1 MGSSW
6 KVNEIMSLS
15 DLLRTSLRG
24 VSANKLRAVL
34 TMLGIIIGVASV
46 IAMLALGNGA
56 RAAVESRFRF
66 LGANQVQISTQMAFD
81 NDELVTAG
89 KDLTYEDGLLM
100 PGEVERVSRVDM
112 SINAP
117 AKARYGRATLDL
129 TISGVTGSALESV
142 VSAGEVQPVGR
153 LDGDVLTLES
163 FLAQGR
169 FFTDIE
175 VLENG
180 PVCVLGFQTAT
191 DLFGGD
197 DPLGQTIWVN
207 RNRCEVIGVLSEL
220 EFVDESQRYRNNPN
234 LNLFM
239 PISTVI
245 QMFYEEEPSVMM
257 TAFVD
262 DESRMDEAKDQ
273 IRAYLRE
280 RHEIQPDANGEYV
293 DDFNLTTRKDI
304 LGAQQEA
311 ANTFSLLLAAMAVVS
326 LIVGGIGI
334 MNVMLVSVTE
344 RTREVGVRMAV
355 GARSRDIVLQF
366 LLESV
371 LISVAGGI
379 LGVALGILS
388 IPLAASLN
396 SGLALLEPGSIPLA
410 LVVSVVIGVLFGIYP
425 ALRAARLD
433 PIEALR
439 YE

>member
-1 MGSSW
+1 
-6 KVNEIMSLS
+6 MSLG

-24 VSANKLRAVL
+24 VSANKLRAAL

-89 KDLTYEDGLLM
+89 KELTYEDGLLM
-100 PGEVERVSRVDM
+100 PGEVELVSRVDM
-112 SINAP
+112 AVNAP
-117 AKARYGRATLDL
+117 AKARYGRATLDV
-129 TISGVTGSALESV
+129 TISGVTGYALESV
-142 VSAGEVQPVGR
+142 VSSGEVQPVNR
-153 LDGDVLTLES
+153 ADGVPLTIDS
-163 FLAQGR
+163 YLADGR
-169 FFTDIE
+169 FFTNLE
-175 VLENG
+175 VLESG
-180 PVCVLGFQTAT
+180 PVCVLGSQTAT

-207 RNRCEVIGVLSEL
+207 RNRCEVIGVLTEL
-220 EFVDESQRYRNNPN
+220 EFLDESQRYRSNPN

-245 QMFYEEEPSVMM
+245 QMFYEDEPSVMM
-257 TAFVD
+257 TAFVK

-273 IRAYLRE
+273 IKGYLRE
-280 RHEIQPDANGEYV
+280 RHEILPDANGEYV

-311 ANTFSLLLAAMAVVS
+311 ANTFSLLLAAMAIVS

-344 RTREVGVRMAV
+344 RTREIGVRLAV

-366 LLESV
+366 LLEAI
-371 LISVAGGI
+371 LISIGGGI

-410 LVVSVVIGVLFGIYP
+410 LIVSVIIGILFGIYP

>member
-1 MGSSW
+1 
-6 KVNEIMSLS
+6 MSLA

-24 VSANKLRAVL
+24 VSANKLRAAL

-89 KDLTYEDGLLM
+89 KELTYEDGLLM
-100 PGEVERVSRVDM
+100 PGEVGLVSRVDM
-112 SINAP
+112 AINA
-117 AKARYGRATLDL
+117 AGKARYGRATLDL
-129 TISGVTGSALESV
+129 TISGVTGHTLESV
-142 VSAGEVQPVGR
+142 VSAGVVQPVNKP
-153 LDGDVLTLES
+153 DGEELTIDS
-163 FLAQGR
+163 YLADGR
-169 FFTDIE
+169 FFTDLE

-180 PVCVLGFQTAT
+180 PVCVLGSQTAT

-197 DPLGQTIWVN
+197 NPVGQTIWVN
-207 RNRCEVIGVLSEL
+207 RNRCEVIGVLAEL
-220 EFVDESQRYRNNPN
+220 EFIDESQRYRDNPN
-234 LNLFM
+234 LDLYM

-245 QMFYEEEPSVMM
+245 QMFYEEEPSVAM
-257 TAFVD
+257 TAFVS
-262 DESRMDEAKDQ
+262 DESRMEEAKDQ
-273 IRAYLRE
+273 IRSYLRE
-280 RHEIQPDANGEYV
+280 RHEIFPDASGEYM

-311 ANTFSLLLAAMAVVS
+311 ANTFSLLLAAMAIVS

-344 RTREVGVRMAV
+344 RTREVGVRLAV
-355 GARSRDIVLQF
+355 GARSRDIILQF
-366 LLESV
+366 LLEAI
-371 LISVAGGI
+371 LISVGGGI

-410 LVVSVVIGVLFGIYP
+410 LIVSVMVGILFGIYP

>member
-1 MGSSW
+1 
-6 KVNEIMSLS
+6 MSLG

-24 VSANKLRAVL
+24 VSANKLRAAL

-56 RAAVESRFRF
+56 RAAVKSRFRF

-89 KDLTYEDGLLM
+89 KELTYEDGLLM
-100 PGEVERVSRVDM
+100 PGEVELVSSVDM
-112 SINAP
+112 AINAP
-117 AKARYGRATLDL
+117 AKARYGRATLDV
-129 TISGVTGSALESV
+129 TISGVTGYALERV
-142 VSAGEVQPVGR
+142 VSSGEVQPVNR
-153 LDGDVLTLES
+153 VDGEALTIENY
-163 FLAQGR
+163 LAEGR
-169 FFTDIE
+169 FFTNIE
-175 VLENG
+175 VLESG
-180 PVCVLGFQTAT
+180 PVCVLGSQTAT

-197 DPLGQTIWVN
+197 DPIGQTIWVN
-207 RNRCEVIGVLSEL
+207 RIRCEVIGVLAEL
-220 EFVDESQRYRNNPN
+220 EFLDESERYRNNPN

-245 QMFYEEEPSVMM
+245 QMFYEDEPSVMM
-257 TAFVD
+257 TAFVN

-273 IRAYLRE
+273 IKAYLRQ
-280 RHEIQPDANGEYV
+280 RHEILPDANGEYV

-311 ANTFSLLLAAMAVVS
+311 ANTFSLLLAAMAIVS

-344 RTREVGVRMAV
+344 RTREVGVRLAV
-355 GARSRDIVLQF
+355 GARSRDIILQF
-366 LLESV
+366 LLEAI
-371 LISVAGGI
+371 LISIGGGI

-410 LVVSVVIGVLFGIYP
+410 LIVSVVIGILFGIYP

>member
-1 MGSSW
+1 
-6 KVNEIMSLS
+6 MSPG

-24 VSANKLRAVL
+24 VSANKLRAAL

-89 KDLTYEDGLLM
+89 KELTYEDGLLM
-100 PGEVERVSRVDM
+100 PSEVELVSRVDM
-112 SINAP
+112 AINAP
-117 AKARYGRATLDL
+117 AKARNGRATLDL
-129 TISGVTGSALESV
+129 TIAGVTGSALESV
-142 VSAGEVQPVGR
+142 VSAGEVQPVNR
-153 LDGDVLTLES
+153 QDGEVLTLES
-163 FLAQGR
+163 YLADGR
-169 FFTDIE
+169 FFTDLE

-180 PVCVLGFQTAT
+180 PVCVLGSQTAT

-207 RNRCEVIGVLSEL
+207 RKRCEVIGVLSEL
-220 EFVDESQRYRNNPN
+220 EFLDESQRYRSNPN

-245 QMFYEEEPSVMM
+245 QMFYEEEPSVML
-257 TAFVD
+257 TAFVK
-262 DESRMDEAKDQ
+262 DESRMEEAKAQ
-273 IRAYLRE
+273 IKAYLRQ
-280 RHEIQPDANGEYV
+280 RHEILPDANGEYV

-311 ANTFSLLLAAMAVVS
+311 ANTFSLLLAAMAIVS

-344 RTREVGVRMAV
+344 RTREVGVRLAV

-366 LLESV
+366 LLEAI
-371 LISVAGGI
+371 LISIGGGV

-396 SGLALLEPGSIPLA
+396 SGLAVLEPGSIPLA
-410 LVVSVVIGVLFGIYP
+410 LLVAVIVGILFGIYP

>member
-1 MGSSW
+1 
-6 KVNEIMSLS
+6 MSLA
-15 DLLRTSLRG
+15 DLIRTSLRG
-24 VSANKLRAVL
+24 VSANKLRAAL

-56 RAAVESRFRF
+56 RAAVDARFRF
-66 LGANQVQISTQMAFD
+66 LGANQVQISAMMAID
-81 NDELVTAG
+81 DEQFVSAG
-89 KDLTYEDGLLM
+89 KNLTYEDGLLM
-100 PGEVERVSRVDM
+100 PSEVELVGSVDM
-112 SINAP
+112 SIGAA
-117 AKARYGRATLDL
+117 AKARFRRATLDIN
-129 TISGVTGSALESV
+129 ISGITANALERI
-142 VSAGEVQPVGR
+142 VSAGEVQPVDR
-153 LDGDVLTLES
+153 QDGEALTIES
-163 FLAQGR
+163 FLAGGR
-169 FFTDIE
+169 FFTPGE

-180 PVCVLGFQTAT
+180 PVCVLGSQTAT

-207 RNRCEVIGVLSEL
+207 RNRCEVIGVLAEL
-220 EFVDESQRYRNNPN
+220 EHVDESQRYRSNPN

-245 QMFYEEEPSVMM
+245 QMFYEEEPSIQI
-257 TAFVD
+257 TAFVK
-262 DESRMDEAKDQ
+262 DESRMDEAKVQ
-273 IRAYLRE
+273 IRDYLRR
-280 RHEIQPDANGEYV
+280 RHEIQPDENGDYQ

-344 RTREVGVRMAV
+344 RTREIGVRMAV
-355 GARSRDIVLQF
+355 GAHPRDIILQF
-366 LLESV
+366 LLEAI
-371 LISVAGGI
+371 LISIGGGL
-379 LGVALGILS
+379 LGVLVGIVS
-388 IPLAASLN
+388 IPVAASLN
-396 SGLALLEPGSIPLA
+396 SGMALLEPGSIPIA
-410 LVVSVVIGVLFGIYP
+410 LLVSVVVGILFGIYP

>member
-1 MGSSW
+1 
-6 KVNEIMSLS
+6 MSLG

-24 VSANKLRAVL
+24 VSANKLRAAL

-89 KDLTYEDGLLM
+89 KELTYEDGLLM
-100 PGEVERVSRVDM
+100 PGEVELVDKVDM
-112 SINAP
+112 AINAP
-117 AKARYGRATLDL
+117 AKARYGRATLDI
-129 TISGVTGSALESV
+129 TISGVTGSALETV
-142 VSAGEVQPVGR
+142 VSAGEVQPVNR
-153 LDGDVLTLES
+153 QDGEVLTLES
-163 FLAQGR
+163 YLADGR
-169 FFTDIE
+169 FFTDLE

-180 PVCVLGFQTAT
+180 PVCVLGYQTAT

-197 DPLGQTIWVN
+197 DPIGQTIWVN

-220 EFVDESQRYRNNPN
+220 EFLDESQRYRSNPN

-245 QMFYEEEPSVMM
+245 QMFYEDEPSVMM
-257 TAFVD
+257 TAFVE
-262 DESRMDEAKDQ
+262 DESRMEEAKDQ
-273 IRAYLRE
+273 IRAYLRQ
-280 RHEIQPDANGEYV
+280 RHEILPDANGEYV

-311 ANTFSLLLAAMAVVS
+311 ANTFSLLLAAMAIVS

-344 RTREVGVRMAV
+344 RTREIGVRLAV
-355 GARSRDIVLQF
+355 GARSRDIILQF
-366 LLESV
+366 LLEAI
-371 LISVAGGI
+371 LISIGGGI

-410 LVVSVVIGVLFGIYP
+410 LIVSVLIGILFGIYP

>member
-1 MGSSW
+1 
-6 KVNEIMSLS
+6 MSLG
-15 DLLRTSLRG
+15 DLVRTSLRG

-66 LGANQVQISTQMAFD
+66 LGANQVQISTQMAID
-81 NDELVTAG
+81 DDEFVAAG
-89 KDLTYEDGLLM
+89 KELTYEDGLLM
-100 PGEVERVSRVDM
+100 PEEVELVDRVDM
-112 SINAP
+112 SISAD
-117 AKARYGRATLDL
+117 AKARFGRATLGIR
-129 TISGVTGSALESV
+129 ISGVTASALESV
-142 VSAGEVQPVGR
+142 ISAGEVQPVNR
-153 LDGDVLTLES
+153 QDGETLTIADY
-163 FLAQGR
+163 LADGR
-169 FFTDIE
+169 FFTPIE
-175 VLENG
+175 VLEQG
-180 PVCVLGFQTAT
+180 PVCVLGSQTAT

-197 DPLGQTIWVN
+197 NPVGQTIWVN

-245 QMFYEEEPSVMM
+245 QMFYEEEPSVMV
-257 TAFVD
+257 TAFVT

-273 IRAYLRE
+273 IKSYLRA
-280 RHEIQPDANGEYV
+280 RHDIQPDTNGEYQ
-293 DDFNLTTRKDI
+293 DDFNLTTRKDV

-311 ANTFSLLLAAMAVVS
+311 ANTFSLLLAAMAIVS

-344 RTREVGVRMAV
+344 RTREVGVRLAV
-355 GARSRDIVLQF
+355 GARSRDIILQF
-366 LLESV
+366 LLEAM
-371 LISVAGGI
+371 LISMGGGV

-396 SGLALLEPGSIPLA
+396 SGMALLEPGSIPLA
-410 LVVSVVIGVLFGIYP
+410 LIVSVVIGILFGIYP
-425 ALRAARLD
+425 AVRAARLD

>member
-1 MGSSW
+1 
-6 KVNEIMSLS
+6 MSLG

-56 RAAVESRFRF
+56 RAAVESRFRS

-81 NDELVTAG
+81 DDELVTAG
-89 KDLTYEDGLLM
+89 KELTYEDGLLM
-100 PGEVERVSRVDM
+100 PEEVDLVDRVDM
-112 SINAP
+112 SISAD
-117 AKARYGRATLDL
+117 AKARFGRATLGIR
-129 TISGVTGSALESV
+129 ISGVTGSAMESV
-142 VSAGEVQPVGR
+142 ISAGEVQPVNR
-153 LDGDVLTLES
+153 QDGGALTIADY
-163 FLAQGR
+163 LADGR
-169 FFTDIE
+169 FFTPIE
-175 VLENG
+175 VLEQG
-180 PVCVLGFQTAT
+180 PVCVLGSQTAL

-197 DPLGQTIWVN
+197 NPIGQTIWVN

-220 EFVDESQRYRNNPN
+220 EFVDESRRYQSNPN
-234 LNLFM
+234 ENLFM
-239 PISTVI
+239 PISTLI
-245 QMFYEEEPSVMM
+245 QMFYEEEPSVMI
-257 TAFVD
+257 TAFVS

-273 IRAYLRE
+273 IKSYLRA
-280 RHEIQPDANGEYV
+280 RHEIQPDANGEYQ

-311 ANTFSLLLAAMAVVS
+311 ANTFSLLLAAMAIVS

-344 RTREVGVRMAV
+344 RTREVGVRLAV
-355 GARSRDIVLQF
+355 GARSRDIILQF
-366 LLESV
+366 LLEAM
-371 LISVAGGI
+371 LISIGGGV
-379 LGVALGILS
+379 LGVAVGILS

-396 SGLALLEPGSIPLA
+396 SGMAVLEPGSIPLA
-410 LVVSVVIGVLFGIYP
+410 LVVSIVVGILFGIYP
-425 ALRAARLD
+425 ALRAAQLD